1 MSCQNSQF
9 NGHTCQTSARAQI
22 IKSAHRHM
30 IIHIVKT
37 NLDAVTVREWEEYK
51 VNNEIPNLKQFLKGR
66 ADLLESVEDSQR
78 ESQGQF

>member
-1 MSCQNSQF
+1 
-9 NGHTCQTSARAQI
+9 
-22 IKSAHRHM
+22 M

-37 NLDAVTVREWEEYK
+37 KLDAVTVREWEEYK